1 MGSMA
6 RRRMSGEGSVWKRT
20 RKRPDGREYVRWV
33 AQVSFGSRDDRRI
46 VRRIFTTK
54 AEARDGLAEMLAGRN
69 LSRQPLGAYLRSW
82 LDETAGPSIAP
93 NTRRGYEAVIAEF
106 APIAA
111 IPIADLTPEDV
122 ESCLNRMTA
131 RRHGQE
137 EAHDASPKTRRNALA
152 MLRRALSIA
161 ERRGHISRNVAR
173 MVEAPRVPRNPPEAL
188 TPERAREILAA
199 VEGDRYE
206 AAFALALCGLR
217 LSEVLGLAWEDVDE
231 TAGSARV
238 RYQIVGSGK
247 TARRAQ
253 LKTLASEAPVPLPP
267 FVMTRLRTH
276 HDAQRLERIAAG
288 RPTEDGLVFVTQR
301 GYAVSGSWLTKHF
314 QALLLAAKLPKMRIH
329 DLRHGAASLLAAAGA
344 HPRVAQA
351 LLRHASSRTTMDVY
365 THVTSAQERE
375 AADLL
380 ERMVAG

>member
-1 MGSMA
+1 
-6 RRRMSGEGSVWKRT
+6 
-20 RKRPDGREYVRWV
+20 V
-33 AQVSFGSRDDRRI
+33 AQVSFGGRDDRRI
-46 VRRIFTTK
+46 VRRIFMTK
-54 AEARDGLAEMLAGRN
+54 GEARDALAEMLAGRS
-69 LSRQPLGAYLRSW
+69 LSRQPLGAYLRQW

-111 IPIADLTPEDV
+111 IPLSDLTAEDI
-122 ESCLNRMTA
+122 EACLNRMTA

-137 EAHDASPKTRRNALA
+137 EASAASPKTRRNALA
-152 MLRRALSIA
+152 MLRRALSVA
-161 ERRGHISRNVAR
+161 ERRGHVARNVAR
-173 MVEAPRVPRNPPEAL
+173 MVEAPRVPRRSPDAM
-188 TPERAREILAA
+188 TPDMAKAIMAA

-206 AAFALALCGLR
+206 AAYALALCGLR

-238 RYQIVGSGK
+238 RYQIVGSGE

-253 LKTLASEAPVPLPP
+253 LKTRASEAPVPLPP
-267 FVMTRLRTH
+267 FVLTRLKVH
-276 HDAQRLERIAAG
+276 HEAQRLERIAAG

-314 QALLLAAKLPKMRIH
+314 QDLLKAAGLPKMRIH

-351 LLRHASSRTTMDVY
+351 LLRHASSRTTLEVY
-365 THVTSAQERE
+365 THVTAAQERE

>member
-1 MGSMA
+1 
-6 RRRMSGEGSVWKRT
+6 MSGEGSVWKRT

-46 VRRIFTTK
+46 VRRIFATK
-54 AEARDGLAEMLAGRN
+54 GEAREALTGMLAGRS

-106 APIAA
+106 APIAS
-111 IPIADLTPEDV
+111 IPLSDLTAEDI
-122 ESCLNRMTA
+122 EACLNRMTA
-131 RRHGQE
+131 KRHGQE
-137 EAHDASPKTRRNALA
+137 EAKDASPKTRRNALA
-152 MLRRALSIA
+152 MLRRALSVA
-161 ERRGHISRNVAR
+161 ERRGHITRNVAR
-173 MVEAPRVPRNPPEAL
+173 MVEAPRVPRRSPDAM
-188 TPERAREILAA
+188 TPDMAKAILAA

-206 AAFALALCGLR
+206 AAYALALCGLR

-231 TAGSARV
+231 TTGSARV
-238 RYQIVGSGK
+238 RYQIVGSGQG
-247 TARRAQ
+247 ARRAQ
-253 LKTLASEAPVPLPP
+253 LKTRASEAPVPLPP
-267 FVMTRLRTH
+267 FALSRLKKH

-288 RPTEDGLVFVTQR
+288 LPTEDGLVFVTLR

-314 QALLLAAKLPKMRIH
+314 QQLLIDAKLPKLRIH

-351 LLRHASSRTTMDVY
+351 LLRHASSRTTLEVY
-365 THVTSAQERE
+365 THVTATQERE
-375 AADLL
+375 AAELL